1 MANHEYQHLYRTY
14 RWQKVRKAHL
24 AEYPTCVMCEAQ
36 GKITLANVV
45 DHIFPHRG
53 DEVKFFR
60 GPFQSL
66 CYAHHNSTKQKMEK
80 RQVEIGGDESGQPI
94 DQNSHWYK

>member
-1 MANHEYQHLYRTY
+1 MSKHEYQHLYRTY
-14 RWQKVRKAHL
+14 RWQKIRKAHIT
-24 AEYPTCVMCEAQ
+24 ENPTCVMCEQQ

-53 DEVKFFR
+53 DVIKFFR

-80 RQVEIGGDESGQPI
+80 REIEIGGDVNGQPI

>member
-1 MANHEYQHLYRTY
+1 
-14 RWQKVRKAHL
+14 
-24 AEYPTCVMCEAQ
+24 MCEQQ

-53 DEVKFFR
+53 DVIKFFR

-66 CYAHHNSTKQKMEK
+66 CYAHHNSTKQKIEK
-80 RQVEIGGDESGQPI
+80 REIEIGGDESGNPI
-94 DQNSHWYK
+94 DQTAAWQAMTL

>member
-1 MANHEYQHLYRTY
+1 MSKHEYQHLYRTY
-14 RWQKVRKAHL
+14 RWQKIRKAHIT
-24 AEYPTCVMCEAQ
+24 EHPTCVMCEAQ
-36 GKITLANVV
+36 GKVTLANVV

-53 DEVKFFR
+53 DVNKFYR

-80 RQVEIGGDESGQPI
+80 REIEIGGDESGQPL
-94 DQNSHWYK
+94 DKNSHWYK

>member
-1 MANHEYQHLYRTY
+1 MSKHEYQHLYRTY
-14 RWQKVRKAHL
+14 RWQKIRKAHIT
-24 AEYPTCVMCEAQ
+24 EHPTCVMCEQQ

-53 DEVKFFR
+53 DVVKFYR

-80 RQVEIGGDESGQPI
+80 REIEIGGDVDGQPI
-94 DQNSHWYK
+94 DKNSHWYK

>member
-14 RWQKVRKAHL
+14 RWQKIRKAHITEHPL
-24 AEYPTCVMCEAQ
+24 CEMCLQQ
-36 GKITLANVV
+36 GKTTLAKVV
-45 DHIFPHRG
+45 DHITPHRG
-53 DEVKFFR
+53 NEVLFYS

-80 RQVEIGGDESGQPI
+80 REVIIGGNVDGSPL
-94 DQNSHWYK
+94 DPNSHWYK

>member
-14 RWQKVRKAHL
+14 KWQKIRNAHIT
-24 AEYPTCVMCEAQ
+24 EHPTCVMCEAQ
-36 GKITLANVV
+36 GKVTLARVV
-45 DHIFPHRG
+45 DHIYPHKG
-53 DEVKFFR
+53 DEAKFYS

-80 RQVEIGGDESGQPI
+80 REIEIGGDANGQPL
-94 DQNSHWYK
+94 DRNSHWYK

>member
-1 MANHEYQHLYRTY
+1 MSKHEYQHLYRTY
-14 RWQKVRKAHL
+14 RWQKIRKAHIT
-24 AEYPTCVMCEAQ
+24 ENPTCVMCEAQ
-36 GKITLANVV
+36 GKVTLANVV

-53 DEVKFFR
+53 DVNNFYR

-80 RQVEIGGDESGQPI
+80 REIEIGGDESGQPI
-94 DQNSHWYK
+94 DKNSHWYK